1 MRSRHLAAATAAA
14 GFVVA
19 YVAADRA
26 MKKPSQEVMALF
38 EKLLTATVRAMGS
51 RRFVSGAFVFDC
63 PKDTAVRAI
72 MMNMWQKCTWRIPG
86 GFTHIMPG
94 KRGHQAECTFD
105 PPLRIGNVIKRVALI
120 YPFGNYFYVKL
131 ESHPALSVGHVEGM
145 LKPKTNKDTRRESA
159 PAVQAELNANLKAFS
174 DDETARL
181 SSERYTLH
189 DRKGNECFVPAE
201 FSERV
206 VRS

>member
-1 MRSRHLAAATAAA
+1 MRPRHLAAATAAA

-19 YVAADRA
+19 YIAADRA
-26 MKKPSQEVMALF
+26 TKKPSQEVMALF
-38 EKLLTATVRAMGS
+38 EKLLTATVRALGS

-63 PKDTAVRAI
+63 PEDTAVRAI
-72 MMNMWQKCTWRIPG
+72 MMNMWTQCTWRIPG
-86 GFTHIMPG
+86 GLTHVMPG

-105 PPLRIGNVIKRVALI
+105 PPLRIGGVVKRVAVI
-120 YPFGNYFYVKL
+120 YPFGSYFYVKL
-131 ESHPALSVGHVEGM
+131 ESHPALTVQHVQGM
-145 LKPKTNKDTRRESA
+145 LKPKTNKNTRRESA

-174 DDETARL
+174 GGEDARL
-181 SSERYTLH
+181 SSERYTKF